1 MLPCNIPL
9 PLLFGWRSNSYHNL
23 QILGAGAAH
32 PLLKHFLLSLLPPRS
47 GALVCPPSWPG
58 LQITAALG
66 KPSLN
71 SWIPW
76 EPSVTCSQ
84 NTQHTPFIVLLIAA
98 FGHLESVM
106 VWLSVFTFLIICL
119 SWIVALILFIIWH
132 KILLILI
139 RLNICSS
146 EFLVPLKFCCGIPAS
161 F

>member
-1 MLPCNIPL
+1 MLSCNIPL
-9 PLLFGWRSNSYHNL
+9 PLLFGSRSNSYHNQ
-23 QILGAGAAH
+23 QILGSGTAH
-32 PLLKHFLLSLLPPRS
+32 PLLQPLLLSLLPPRS
-47 GALVCPPSWPG
+47 GALVCWPC

-71 SWIPW
+71 VWIPW
-76 EPSVTCSQ
+76 EPSVACSQ
-84 NTQHTPFIVLLIAA
+84 NTQYPPFIVLLIAA

-119 SWIVALILFIIWH
+119 SWILALILFIIWH

-139 RLNICSS
+139 RLHIGSS
-146 EFLVPLKFCCGIPAS
+146 EFLVPLRFCCGTPAS